1 MKPENTEV
9 TQEQKV
15 VAIMELKEFP
25 NNPNIHP
32 QDQVKAIAESMKQY
46 GQYYNII
53 VDDKMQ
59 ILCGHGKKLA
69 LEYLEETEA
78 NVTIIHGL
86 TEKQKMKLVI
96 EDNKIQSMSYIN
108 FGKVE
113 DIIRAIGETDI
124 IGYGVDYLDAIINE
138 VSKDNMGVDFAT
150 TAKREERFE
159 EKQATNEE
167 TEFNDIEEGMQK
179 ARTMTCPHCQKEIT
193 L

>member
-1 MKPENTEV
+1 
-9 TQEQKV
+9 
-15 VAIMELKEFP
+15 
-25 NNPNIHP
+25 
-32 QDQVKAIAESMKQY
+32 
-46 GQYYNII
+46 
-53 VDDKMQ
+53 
-59 ILCGHGKKLA
+59 
-69 LEYLEETEA
+69 
-78 NVTIIHGL
+78 
-86 TEKQKMKLVI
+86 MKLVI

-124 IGYGVDYLDAIINE
+124 IGYGVEYLDAIINE